1 MGFLMPKVPA
11 MPALPPPPAPL
22 PAAPSYQDEDRAA
35 AVAAKRAKIR
45 SARTGRS
52 STILTSATGLAD
64 EDELIYRIVQDSFS
78 QFIEYHILP
87 YKNSQMMPISF
98 VGSIAYHFQDI
109 LMIMAEKYNISIGKI
124 IQKPINKIVDYHI
137 NF

>member
-35 AVAAKRAKIR
+35 AVATKRAKIR

-52 STILTSATGLAD
+52 STILTSAAGLAD
-64 EDELIYRIVQDSFS
+64 EDELIYRKT
-78 QFIEYHILP
+78 LL
-87 YKNSQMMPISF
+87 
-98 VGSIAYHFQDI
+98 G
-109 LMIMAEKYNISIGKI
+109 G
-124 IQKPINKIVDYHI
+124 
-137 NF
+137 